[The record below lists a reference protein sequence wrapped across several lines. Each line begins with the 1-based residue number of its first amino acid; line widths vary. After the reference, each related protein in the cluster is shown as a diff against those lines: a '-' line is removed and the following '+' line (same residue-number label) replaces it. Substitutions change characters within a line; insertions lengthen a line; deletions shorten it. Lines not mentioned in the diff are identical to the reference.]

1 MGEWY
6 MHVNSGDCRGQRKAS
21 DLCEPK
27 VEEVVSSLMWVLGI
41 KLLCKSSMW
50 FLNSWAVSPATNLAF

>member
-27 VEEVVSSLMWVLGI
+27 VEAVVSSLMWVLGI
-41 KLLCKSSMW
+41 KLREVLRKKACA
-50 FLNSWAVSPATNLAF
+50 LNH